1 MSNEVDR
8 EESERKRV
16 KGKWHER
23 ESERE
28 IGFEERE
35 KNNKNKMQM
44 NSNHINIHGYYNNF
58 GYLDNF
64 GLTDVEDF
72 WGKICKICCFL
83 YFAKFYKGWCELL
96 LVVETK
102 APTLQLSFKHIS

>member
-1 MSNEVDR
+1 
-8 EESERKRV
+8 
-16 KGKWHER
+16 
-23 ESERE
+23 
-28 IGFEERE
+28 
-35 KNNKNKMQM
+35 M

-72 WGKICKICCFL
+72 WGKICCFL